1 MVMVHGVYK
10 NMKNKLKIHAIL
22 LSVAFMNILFV
33 VTVVLAIIVFMLSFA
48 LWTVPAIPTPETIG
62 FASRVVLVVTA
73 VLTALYSMSPE
84 YEEATTHYLA
94 K

>member
-1 MVMVHGVYK
+1 MAHGVYK

-22 LSVAFMNILFV
+22 LSVAFMNMLFV

-48 LWTVPAIPTPETIG
+48 LWTVPPLPPSETVNFTI
-62 FASRVVLVVTA
+62 RVVLAVTA
-73 VLTALYSMSPE
+73 ILTAIYSMSPE
-84 YEEATTHYLA
+84 YKEAVTDYIA